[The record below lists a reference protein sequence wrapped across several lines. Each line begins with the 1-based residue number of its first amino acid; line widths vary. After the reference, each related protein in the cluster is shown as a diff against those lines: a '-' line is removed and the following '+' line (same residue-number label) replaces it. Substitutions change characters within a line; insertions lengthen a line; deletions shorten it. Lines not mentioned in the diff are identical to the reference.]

1 MTSRTPEGKIK
12 KEIRDWLAVNGIYY
26 ANVAGGAFSKPG
38 DPDIIADV
46 SGHFLA
52 IEAKTKTGRQ
62 SEYQKTCENQVAA
75 SGGTYIIARSL
86 QDVVEA
92 VAFLKT
98 L

>member
-1 MTSRTPEGKIK
+1 MTPEGRIK
-12 KEIRDWLAVNGIYY
+12 KEIRDWLAINGIYY

-46 SGHFLA
+46 DGHFLA

-62 SEYQKTCENQVAA
+62 SEQQKVCQQQVEG
-75 SGGTYIIARSL
+75 SGGRYIIARCL
-86 QDVVEA
+86 KDVVDA
-92 VAFLKT
+92 VALLKQ

>member
-1 MTSRTPEGKIK
+1 MTPEGKIK
-12 KEIRDWLAVNGIYY
+12 KEMRDWLSVHGIYY

-46 SGHFLA
+46 NGHFLA

-62 SEYQKTCENQVAA
+62 SEYQKVCQRQVEE
-75 SGGTYIIARSL
+75 SGGMYIVARSVE
-86 QDVVEA
+86 DVIDA
-92 VAFLKT
+92 VNLLKT